1 MKWGPLALGL
11 LLLGAPTFA
20 TAQPLFQVSV
30 PFDGLLTFGG
40 GMVGLLVDRE
50 KLLWDGLSP
59 CEGLGRPPTPEERLA
74 FELMAQG
81 EGLCDE
87 AVVPAFDRWVLD
99 QGFESA
105 KTISDFGVAAMM
117 LAPLTLGWAD
127 AARREDPWDRAG
139 EATIISV
146 QTYGLTFLL
155 TSAVKMAWRRPR
167 PLTFR
172 ADFDKEDRYAG
183 DARLS
188 FFSGHSA
195 VSFAAASLLTVMLVE
210 RNGTGLGSVLGAS
223 GAYLGASLVAYL
235 RLAARKHF
243 LSDVLV
249 GAAVGTLIG
258 ILVPLVHLTPDGSAP
273 NAAGAAPLRAD
284 PGYHPLVTWGGG
296 F

>member
-1 MKWGPLALGL
+1 MKWGALALGL
-11 LLLGAPTFA
+11 LLFTGPTVA
-20 TAQPLFQVSV
+20 AAQPLYQVSL
-30 PFDGLLTFGG
+30 PFDGLLALGSGT
-40 GMVGLLVDRE
+40 VGLLLDRE
-50 KLLWDGLSP
+50 KFQWDGLSP
-59 CEGLGRPPTPEERLA
+59 CEGLARYPSAEERLA
-74 FELMAQG
+74 FELMAEG

-87 AVVPAFDRWVLD
+87 MVVPAFDRWVLD

-105 KTISDFGVAAMM
+105 RTLSDIGASSMM
-117 LAPLTLGWAD
+117 LAPLVVGWAD
-127 AARREDPWDRAG
+127 SAHRSDPWDRGA
-139 EATIISV
+139 EATLVSI
-146 QTYGLTFLL
+146 QTFGLTILL
-155 TSAVKMAWRRPR
+155 ASAVKVAWRRPR

-195 VSFAAASLLTVMLVE
+195 VSFASASLVTVMLVE
-210 RNGTGLGSVLGAS
+210 RRGTGVGTILGAS

-235 RLAARKHF
+235 RIAARKHF

-258 ILVPLVHLTPDGSAP
+258 ILVPLVHLSPDAP
-273 NAAGAAPLRAD
+273 GPTSPGAAPLRPD
-284 PGYHPLVTWGGG
+284 PGYHPLVTWGGA